1 MYLLKTEQIQMMIPW
16 NIRLNHTKAANI
28 MKAGDTCY
36 IREGTYREM
45 EKPSNLGMADA
56 PITFMPYNDKKVV
69 VSGVDLLEGT

>member
-1 MYLLKTEQIQMMIPW
+1 
-16 NIRLNHTKAANI
+16 